1 MMPMMFLGITLL
13 DKKGGT
19 MTVRET
25 LEMLGKYPLDAEVTF
40 EIDDDMVNIYV
51 DDVEANKLN

>member
-1 MMPMMFLGITLL
+1 MFLGITLL